1 MTFTF
6 GKEERLCSQKLID
19 QLYSDGRR
27 LMAFPYSVMWREE
40 PSLEVPCQVLIV
52 APKRRFHHAVD
63 RNHAKRITRE
73 CYRLLKPQLYSALQH
88 RGMHITLGLVY
99 VGNEILPFEKT
110 LRKMEKL
117 LTQLTNELTHEKAD
131 EPAE

>member
-1 MTFTF
+1 MAFTF

-88 RGMHITLGLVY
+88 RGMHITL
-99 VGNEILPFEKT
+99 
-110 LRKMEKL
+110 RKMEKL